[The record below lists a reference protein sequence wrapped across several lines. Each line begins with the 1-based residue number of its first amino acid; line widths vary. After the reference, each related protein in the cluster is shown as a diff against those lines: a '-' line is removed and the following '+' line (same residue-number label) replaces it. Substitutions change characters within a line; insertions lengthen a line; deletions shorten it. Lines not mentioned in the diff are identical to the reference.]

1 VLYCRQKLLQQY
13 HSRKKSCARCR
24 HAKTRCDQSTPQCS
38 RCKLKGVDCVY
49 DDTLQ
54 RASSSQLPEPK
65 QPQPIKDTEFC
76 EASLTMGQSSPN
88 CVEEVSAIEGQ
99 NVNRDIPADMEIAPL
114 DSWHDLLL
122 HSVSEGEFQENSQTV
137 TLTSLHDQPLD
148 AYLDPEID
156 LSWSLLEQDAL
167 FVPQNRPISPH
178 QVAESYFPRE
188 TREIGILLNVQS
200 RYRLIKTSLRT

>member
-1 VLYCRQKLLQQY
+1 
-13 HSRKKSCARCR
+13 
-24 HAKTRCDQSTPQCS
+24 
-38 RCKLKGVDCVY
+38 VDCVY

-54 RASSSQLPEPK
+54 IASSSQLPESR
-65 QPQPIKDTEFC
+65 QPQPIKDTDFG
-76 EASLTMGQSSPN
+76 EAGLTMGQSSPN
-88 CVEEVSAIEGQ
+88 CVGQVSAIEGQ
-99 NVNRDIPADMEIAPL
+99 NVNHDIPADMEIAPL

-122 HSVSEGEFQENSQTV
+122 HPVSEGEFQENSQAV

-167 FVPQNRPISPH
+167 FVPQDRSISPR

-188 TREIGILLNVQS
+188 TREIGILLNIQS
-200 RYRLIKTSLRT
+200 RYRLLKTSLRT